1 MKSMDTPMKR
11 PAAAKRA
18 SKVLAPASSG
28 RSSSQPF
35 LRFHHSRALRLKSN
49 AVLATLESAPDP
61 TAHRG
66 ALADLA
72 VELSHAGLDY
82 FFLQPLKVAK
92 AGFVVEQS
100 ASLGMSGV
108 QQLMGPVLRNV
119 IGRMDGAQLLSI
131 GRSLRQF
138 MR

>member
-1 MKSMDTPMKR
+1 MKSPSKR
-11 PAAAKRA
+11 KPAAKRA
-18 SKVLAPASSG
+18 AAASG
-28 RSSSQPF
+28 SSAKAF
-35 LRFHHSRALRLKSN
+35 LRFYHSAELREKTN
-49 AVLATLESAPDP
+49 VVLTTLETARDP

-66 ALADLA
+66 ALAQLA
-72 VELSHAGLDY
+72 VELSNAGLDY

-100 ASLGMSGV
+100 ASLGMTGV

-119 IGRMDGAQLLSI
+119 IGRMEGAQLLSV